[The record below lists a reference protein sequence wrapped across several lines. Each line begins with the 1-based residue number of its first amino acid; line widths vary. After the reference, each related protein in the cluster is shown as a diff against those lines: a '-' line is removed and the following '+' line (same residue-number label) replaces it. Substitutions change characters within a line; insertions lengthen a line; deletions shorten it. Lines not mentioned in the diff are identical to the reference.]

1 MTTKRILVEWIL
13 EQFQKCGYE
22 DDWQA
27 ERFSVL
33 GDVSGARHQH
43 DDLDFFFFWKVYDQ
57 QQFAGQSEM
66 IFDKLH
72 CLVGGG
78 PKMVE
83 SMAGISPDHVER
95 LKGACETQSLPSDVQ
110 KAFTHVRRGWRVL
123 GLAVKAA
130 KQLHELYPIEE
141 TSYIGRWLAKFTCNK
156 QWTGNY
162 EDLANCINGEIER
175 TIGNLK
181 GNLQTLADTTRKF
194 LQEKLLHSEAHLPG
208 SGPETL
214 SYFFRD
220 WRDIILWKYMWK
232 HDEKNEDFW
241 HLAYEILGPIGI
253 GPTGN
258 EIQAVLDFL
267 GSCLSQEEIESGALA
282 RVNTAVY
289 RLMSAHGDMG
299 IERRLR
305 NLKAEK
311 R

>member
-1 MTTKRILVEWIL
+1 MTTERILVEWIL

-43 DDLDFFFFWKVYDQ
+43 DDLDFFFFWKIYDQ
-57 QQFAGQSEM
+57 QQFAGQSEI
-66 IFDKLH
+66 IFDKLR

-83 SMAGISPDHVER
+83 SMAAIPTEHAEH
-95 LKGACETQSLPSDVQ
+95 LKSACQARSLPSEVQ
-110 KAFTHVRRGWRVL
+110 NAFIQVRRGWRVL

-130 KQLHELYPIEE
+130 KQLHELYSIEE
-141 TSYIGRWLAKFTCNK
+141 TSYIGRWLVRFICNR
-156 QWTGNY
+156 QWNGNY
-162 EDLANCINGEIER
+162 EDLVQCINGEIEGKVENLR
-175 TIGNLK
+175 GNWRKLP
-181 GNLQTLADTTRKF
+181 DTTRTF
-194 LQEKLLHSEAHLPG
+194 LQERLLSSEAHLPG

-220 WRDIILWKYMWK
+220 WRDIILWRYMWK

-241 HLAYEILGPIGI
+241 HLACQILGPSEM
-253 GPTGN
+253 GPVGKD
-258 EIQAVLDFL
+258 IQYVLDFL
-267 GSCLSQEEIESGALA
+267 GSCLSPEEIESGALA
-282 RVNTAVY
+282 RINTAVY
-289 RLMSAHGDMG
+289 RLMSAHGNVG
-299 IERRLR
+299 IETRLR
-305 NLKAEK
+305 NLEVGK